1 MKIFK
6 ITLFV
11 FILYTTT
18 AKAQLVTDTLNV
30 DLQEVRIEA
39 LRFSETPQTATFAF
53 SRVIIPEERRNSTPG
68 LVLNEPLRAVPGIW
82 INDRNNF
89 SVGERLSVRGMGW
102 RAAFGVRGVF
112 MMLDGIPLT
121 MPDGQAIL
129 SLVDPSMITSAELVR
144 GPSSVFWGN
153 GSGGALIL
161 STQNN
166 HLSSYARTRFSAG
179 SFGLYKTDF
188 DTGWVSGAN
197 RFQLIGSYTALDG
210 YRKNSRFEA
219 FRLGGNA
226 DLRFSDGS
234 RLQITGAFLDS
245 PVSDNPGSLTATE
258 VSESPSMANSVNINQ
273 RAGKITRHGQ
283 VGVRYSQFFSY
294 SDLTLQAYALAR
306 NLKNPLNFAW
316 VELNRLG
323 GGFRGTYI
331 HRFNDFEVATGADL
345 SLQSDDR
352 KNWANV
358 QGDKGSLMLS
368 QQEQV
373 VNTAGFA
380 RIKVPLG
387 QLSFSAG
394 LRYDLLYF
402 SNTDRFFADN
412 EDNSGDRTFSSFS
425 PMAGLGYDLGVALA
439 YLNFSTGFESP
450 TTTEL
455 VNRPDMTGG
464 FNPDLDPE
472 RSTSVELGIRGEI
485 QEAALT
491 YDVAVFRTWVN
502 DIMIPFRTEEGGDRD
517 FFRNF
522 GSTEHTGFEVF
533 MMYSPL
539 QWLSLQSAY
548 SWSYFIFADEGFDTA
563 SGSVKGNRI
572 PGIPRSRISSIVR
585 MNYNSLRFS
594 IEQEYASSIFVNN
607 QNSVRNEAYHLF
619 NANVSVQ
626 QIHVGHGVRVTPYVQ
641 MNNLFDER
649 YNGSVII
656 NAFGGRFFEPA
667 PGRNFVAGISVA
679 I

>member
-1 MKIFK
+1 MKFLLPSI
-6 ITLFV
+6 IV
-11 FILYTTT
+11 F
-18 AKAQLVTDTLNV
+18 LVLLSPAISQVSTDTLKV
-30 DLQEVRIEA
+30 DLDEVRIEA
-39 LRFSETPQTATFAF
+39 VRFSETPQTATFSF
-53 SRVIIPEERRNSTPG
+53 SRIVIPEERRNTTPG
-68 LVLNEPLRAVPGIW
+68 LVLNEPLRAIPGIW

-166 HLSSYARTRFSAG
+166 HIEPYARTRFSVG

-188 DTGWVSGAN
+188 DAGWVSGAN
-197 RFQLIGSYTALDG
+197 RFQIIGSYTALDG
-210 YRKNSRFEA
+210 FRENSRFEA
-219 FRLGGNA
+219 LRLGGNA

-234 RLQITGAFLDS
+234 RLQLRAAFLDS
-245 PVSDNPGSLTATE
+245 PKSDNPGSLTASE
-258 VSESPSMANSVNINQ
+258 LLESPSAANPTNINQ
-273 RAGKITRHGQ
+273 KAGKITRHGQ
-283 VGVRYSQFFSY
+283 VGARYILFFDN
-294 SDLTLQAYALAR
+294 SDLSLNAFGLAR
-306 NLKNPLNFAW
+306 NLQNPLNFAW
-316 VELNRLG
+316 VQVNRLG
-323 GGFRGTYI
+323 GGFRGTYN
-331 HRFNDFEVATGADL
+331 HRFDDFELAVGTDL
-345 SLQSDDR
+345 SMQSDDR

-358 QGDKGSLMLS
+358 QGEKGALRLS

-373 VNTAGFA
+373 INTAGFA
-380 RIKVPLG
+380 RFKVPLG
-387 QLSFSAG
+387 NLSVSAG

-402 SNTDRFFADN
+402 SNTDRFFGDN
-412 EDNSGDRTFSSFS
+412 EDNSGDRTFSSLS
-425 PMAGLGYDLGVALA
+425 PMAGLGYKLNDALV

-464 FNPDLDPE
+464 FNPDLQPE
-472 RSTSVELGIRGEI
+472 RSTSVELGMRGDL
-485 QEAALT
+485 QFVNLS
-491 YDVAVFRTWVN
+491 YDVAVFKTWVN
-502 DIMIPFRTEEGGDRD
+502 DIMLPFRTEAGGDRD

-522 GSTEHTGFEVF
+522 GSTEHTGFELF
-533 MMYSPL
+533 LLYSPL
-539 QWLSLQSAY
+539 NWISLQTAY
-548 SWSYFIFADEGFDTA
+548 SWSYFIFSDEGFD
-563 SGSVKGNRI
+563 SGATSVKGNRI
-572 PGIPRSRISSIVR
+572 PGIPRSRLSSFALFR
-585 MNYNSLRFS
+585 YNSLRLS
-594 IEQEYASSIFVNN
+594 LEHDYSSSFFVNN
-607 QNSVRNEAYHLF
+607 QNTVRNESYHLF
-619 NANVSVQ
+619 NVNVSLQ
-626 QIHVGHGVRVTPYVQ
+626 QIQLGRGLHITPYVQ
-641 MNNLFDER
+641 LNNVFNEQ

-667 PGRNFVAGISVA
+667 PGRNFVAGISLA